1 MASHTFSQKKFT
13 PTAPEK
19 GSFPLDHENTC
30 KTFMVKYMSC
40 LRKNQD
46 NNSKCR
52 DEAKDYLS
60 CRMDNE
66 LMAKEDWN
74 NLGFNSSSSSPKSS
88 DPRHL
93 NLRANRRPFNKRLD
107 RGNNKPTKNIII
119 GCSGSV
125 ATIKL
130 PLLIK
135 LLLDSESPYK
145 FVIKIV
151 VTDRA
156 KHFFD
161 SKDIPLGIQIFNDED
176 EWKMWKKRGDPVL
189 HIDLGKWADLFVIA
203 PLDANSM
210 AKLST

>member
-1 MASHTFSQKKFT
+1 MSNSG
-13 PTAPEK
+13 
-19 GSFPLDHENTC
+19 GS
-30 KTFMVKYMSC
+30 S
-40 LRKNQD
+40 
-46 NNSKCR
+46 
-52 DEAKDYLS
+52 
-60 CRMDNE
+60 
-66 LMAKEDWN
+66 
-74 NLGFNSSSSSPKSS
+74 
-88 DPRHL
+88 
-93 NLRANRRPFNKRLD
+93 
-107 RGNNKPTKNIII
+107 NKPTKNIII

-210 AKLST
+210 AKLSTVSILCHHYITLPPLHNFPSLYYTAIVFSYHLLPSCLLFHWWMK

>member
-1 MASHTFSQKKFT
+1 
-13 PTAPEK
+13 
-19 GSFPLDHENTC
+19 
-30 KTFMVKYMSC
+30 MS
-40 LRKNQD
+40 
-46 NNSKCR
+46 NS
-52 DEAKDYLS
+52 
-60 CRMDNE
+60 
-66 LMAKEDWN
+66 
-74 NLGFNSSSSSPKSS
+74 G
-88 DPRHL
+88 
-93 NLRANRRPFNKRLD
+93 
-107 RGNNKPTKNIII
+107 GNNKPTKNIII

-210 AKLST
+210 AKLSTVSIKHNSHYITASLHFI

>member
-1 MASHTFSQKKFT
+1 
-13 PTAPEK
+13 
-19 GSFPLDHENTC
+19 
-30 KTFMVKYMSC
+30 MS
-40 LRKNQD
+40 
-46 NNSKCR
+46 NS
-52 DEAKDYLS
+52 
-60 CRMDNE
+60 
-66 LMAKEDWN
+66 
-74 NLGFNSSSSSPKSS
+74 G
-88 DPRHL
+88 
-93 NLRANRRPFNKRLD
+93 
-107 RGNNKPTKNIII
+107 GNNKPTKNIII

-161 SKDIPLGIQIFNDED
+161 SKDIPLGIQIFNDDD

-210 AKLST
+210 AKLSTGICDNLLMCTARAWDLSKPFIFCPAMNTKMYNHPITEEQIEKLKGWGYREVPCISKTLVCGDTGNGAMAEVQTIYQEIIDSLSSTLTPAASAIPASASS

>member
-1 MASHTFSQKKFT
+1 MSNSG
-13 PTAPEK
+13 
-19 GSFPLDHENTC
+19 GS
-30 KTFMVKYMSC
+30 
-40 LRKNQD
+40 
-46 NNSKCR
+46 
-52 DEAKDYLS
+52 
-60 CRMDNE
+60 
-66 LMAKEDWN
+66 
-74 NLGFNSSSSSPKSS
+74 
-88 DPRHL
+88 
-93 NLRANRRPFNKRLD
+93 
-107 RGNNKPTKNIII
+107 NKPTKNIII

-210 AKLST
+210 AKLSTVSISLNIVLYTYYHYITSLHFTIQLVFSYHLLPSCLLFHWWMNG